1 MANVFSNRKAPGQ
14 PLLDLSNTATGVL
27 IETLALSG
35 SDLASSPWER
45 ACLMW
50 LAHHD
55 QAIWGHGIVGFD
67 VDEMA
72 WSRTEFAAQH
82 AFVLRVIERTMQRH
96 RWELLGYDPPRALD
110 YLAGFQRVV
119 EAYQVDVV
127 EDGKDWQWEW
137 WIKPIL
143 TLRCPRHGVYQHAH
157 GCVVCNNEGYYTSST
172 AVLGWLTPTDDPD
185 FQIGEILAQA
195 RAAVARVQTGTEA
208 ERQVVA
214 TALEARARW
223 VEPGEQ
229 EGSPYAELA
238 RELRALRSTLQV
250 ALLDVER
257 LSWAPELRMP
267 RYERVW

>member
-1 MANVFSNRKAPGQ
+1 MA
-14 PLLDLSNTATGVL
+14 
-27 IETLALSG
+27 ESG
-35 SDLASSPWER
+35 
-45 ACLMW
+45 
-50 LAHHD
+50 
-55 QAIWGHGIVGFD
+55 
-67 VDEMA
+67 
-72 WSRTEFAAQH
+72 
-82 AFVLRVIERTMQRH
+82 
-96 RWELLGYDPPRALD
+96 
-110 YLAGFQRVV
+110 
-119 EAYQVDVV
+119 
-127 EDGKDWQWEW
+127 
-137 WIKPIL
+137 
-143 TLRCPRHGVYQHAH
+143 
-157 GCVVCNNEGYYTSST
+157 VVCNNDGYYTSST